1 MQAHRLTPEQALFRT
16 YYAEVNR
23 LAWSLRKVTGG
34 ALKLAMQMKVHE
46 DMREDVLAKVKELQ
60 TKHGVKEEP

>member
-1 MQAHRLTPEQALFRT
+1 MMRT
-16 YYAEVNR
+16 YYAEVNK
-23 LAWSLRKVTGG
+23 LAWQLRNVTGG
-34 ALKLAMQMKVHE
+34 ALKLAMQMKVPE